1 MDQVSTS
8 AVKRSNRR
16 KPLGFAYS
24 GLILFMVVYFARPED
39 WIPGL
44 AAVPLARITAILI
57 LAALVFSFG
66 DIRWH
71 MPLEV
76 TVLILLVIQL
86 WLAAV
91 SANAVCRGLTIRIGD
106 PLYQPK
112 FLQSTY

>member
-1 MDQVSTS
+1 
-8 AVKRSNRR
+8 
-16 KPLGFAYS
+16 
-24 GLILFMVVYFARPED
+24 MVVYFARPED

-44 AAVPLARITAILI
+44 AAVPLARITGILI

-76 TVLILLVIQL
+76 TVLIPLAIQL

-91 SANAVCRGLTIRIGD
+91 FSPVWMLISIGD